1 MMEDS
6 EIIIKIDTAIE
17 VITRRI
23 KTADDKDL
31 EGLCKGLKSLIE
43 ARIYMET

>member
-1 MMEDS
+1 MEDS

-23 KTADDKDL
+23 KTAADKDL
-31 EGLCKGLKSLIE
+31 EGLCQGLKYLVE
-43 ARIYMET
+43 ARIKIEE